1 MGAPAHQSAANTR
14 REVAA
19 AFACCPTAARLA
31 VFGELCLEDLLVLAA
46 VHEVANIAP
55 KILGEREAGRGRNK
69 LFVWVSAQIPRRKP
83 AGREFA
89 FAVARRDQEHQP
101 VDFVA
106 GNTLELLGDL
116 VMDRA
121 CLVARVGV
129 LSEAYQACRRRSS
142 LALAA
147 DCLLQSEQRGR
158 IVSMQVLRQVAH
170 WSCLRKRTRS

>member
-1 MGAPAHQSAANTR
+1 MRLRTSRPKSSASAK
-14 REVAA
+14 
-19 AFACCPTAARLA
+19 LA
-31 VFGELCLEDLLVLAA
+31 
-46 VHEVANIAP
+46 
-55 KILGEREAGRGRNK
+55 EAEI

-106 GNTLELLGDL
+106 GNTLERLGDL

-129 LSEAYQACRRRSS
+129 LSEAYQACRRRPS

-147 DCLLQSEQRGR
+147 DCLLQSEQ
-158 IVSMQVLRQVAH
+158 
-170 WSCLRKRTRS
+170 